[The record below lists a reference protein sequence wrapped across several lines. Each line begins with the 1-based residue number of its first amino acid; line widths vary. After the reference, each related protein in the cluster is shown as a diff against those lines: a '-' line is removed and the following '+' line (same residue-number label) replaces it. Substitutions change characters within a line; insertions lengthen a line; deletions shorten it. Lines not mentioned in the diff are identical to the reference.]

1 MLKQLSTKLM
11 MLALLVLMTTLSP
24 ISGQADPVLTDLRF
38 FLSYI
43 PNIQFSPVY
52 VAGAKGYF
60 ADEGFNLIVENGDE
74 PVGVEQIA
82 VGDIPVGMVSG
93 EQVILARSNDRPVVY
108 TYQWFNKYPIAVVI
122 PNTTPATTLVEL
134 KGLKVGIPGRFGAS
148 YSGLVAMLSANDLTE
163 NDIQVES
170 IGFNAP
176 DVVCVGA
183 VDAAVVYINNEPL
196 QLQQRAATGNCGAI
210 TDFTVIPVADTAN
223 MVSNGLVTNEEL
235 VANNPE
241 MVAGII
247 RAFDLGLRDTIN
259 NPAEAYLL
267 SQAYVENLPLSDEF
281 KVALETEAAKQTEF
295 LATEPDREAIAATR
309 ATLWETLEASFGA
322 DDLVQ
327 FEVLLATIDLWDT
340 DQLGITDEA
349 NWQLTQDVLIQLDV
363 IAEPID
369 LTLAFTNEFVPT
381 PEAAS
386 E

>member
-1 MLKQLSTKLM
+1 MLKHFTTKL
-11 MLALLVLMTTLSP
+11 LLVVLLVLTLSP
-24 ISGQADPVLTDLRF
+24 VNAQAVPTLTDLRF

-60 ADEGFNLIVENGDE
+60 EAEGFNLLVENGDE

-93 EQVILARSNDRPVVY
+93 EQVILARSNGRPVVY
-108 TYQWFNKYPIAVVI
+108 TYQWFNKYPVAVVI
-122 PNTTPATTLVEL
+122 PNTTPATTMAEL
-134 KGLKVGIPGRFGAS
+134 TGLKVGIPGRFGAS

-176 DVVCVGA
+176 DVVCVSA

-196 QLQQRAATGNCGAI
+196 QLQHRADAGNCGTI

-241 MVAGII
+241 MVAGIV

-267 SQAYVENLPLSDEF
+267 SQTYVENLPLSDEF
-281 KVALETEAAKQTEF
+281 KATLETEAAKQTEF
-295 LATEPDREAIAATR
+295 LATEPDREAIAASR
-309 ATLWETLEASFGA
+309 AALWETLEASFSA
-322 DDLVQ
+322 DDLIQ
-327 FEVLLATIDLWDT
+327 FEVLLATIDLWDAE
-340 DQLGITDEA
+340 QLGVTDEA
-349 NWQLTQDVLIQLDV
+349 NWQLTQDVLIQLGV

-369 LTLAFTNEFVPT
+369 LTLAFTNAFIPS
-381 PEAAS
+381 PETAS

>member
-1 MLKQLSTKLM
+1 MLKPLTTKL
-11 MLALLVLMTTLSP
+11 LLVVLLVLTLSP
-24 ISGQADPVLTDLRF
+24 ISGQPVPTLTDFRF

-60 ADEGFNLIVENGDE
+60 EAEGLNLLVENGDE

-82 VGDIPVGMVSG
+82 VGDIPFGMISG
-93 EQVILARSNDRPVVY
+93 EQVLLARSNGRPVVF

-122 PNTTPATTLVEL
+122 PNTTPATTMAEL
-134 KGLKVGIPGRFGAS
+134 KGLRVGIPGRFGAS
-148 YSGLVAMLSANDLTE
+148 YSGLVAMLSANDMTE

-176 DVVCVGA
+176 DVICVGA

-196 QLQQRAATGNCGAI
+196 QLQHRADAGNCGNI
-210 TDFTVIPVADTAN
+210 TSFTVIPVADTAN
-223 MVSNGLVTNEEL
+223 MVSNGVVTSEEL

-241 MVAGII
+241 LVSAGL
-247 RAFDLGLRDTIN
+247 RAFDQGLRDTIN

-267 SQAYVENLPLSDEF
+267 SQAYVENLPLTDEF
-281 KVALETEAAKQTEF
+281 KAALEAEAASQAEF
-295 LATEPDREAIAATR
+295 LATEPDREAITASRTA
-309 ATLWETLEASFGA
+309 LWERLQASFSSE
-322 DDLVQ
+322 DLIQ
-327 FEVLLATIDLWDT
+327 FEVLLSTIDLWDAE
-340 DQLGITDEA
+340 QLGVTDEA
-349 NWQLTQDVLIQLDV
+349 NWLLTQDVLIQLGV
-363 IAEPID
+363 IAEPVD
-369 LTLAFTNEFVPT
+369 LTLAFTNDFLPS